1 MNYLTPW
8 YIMYQYKELSSK
20 DIALIVLFT
29 YVLNPLVLAM
39 AHQSYL
45 NVNAKS

>member
-1 MNYLTPW
+1 
-8 YIMYQYKELSSK
+8 MYQYKELSSK
-20 DIALIVLFT
+20 DIALIILFA
-29 YVLNPLVLAM
+29 YVLNPSVLAM